1 MMNDP
6 VVRLSGHV
14 AEVTRKT
21 RWIFV
26 EVETAAGLTGVG
38 EASLN
43 SQDRAVLEATEALS
57 EALFALPHAAP
68 GPWPLP
74 MDLAAAAAVSAIDH
88 ALWDIAG
95 RRAGRS
101 VAAMLGG
108 PRRVTVPLYANIN
121 RRTLDRRPEGFGES
135 ARAALAAGFTAVKI
149 APFDEV
155 MPGMPVAVGA
165 IGLGLDRIAA
175 ARAAIG
181 PGCDLLVDCHWRLTE
196 PAAVE
201 VIRAAAAAAVY
212 WVECP
217 LPETDDTLAALRRL
231 RGLANARGMRLAGCE
246 LGIGA
251 AGFAPFLRAGA
262 YDVMMPDVKYVGG
275 LAEMLRL
282 SDNFAQAKIGFSPH
296 NPTGPIG
303 HAVSLHVCAAAP
315 SLDRLEVQFDET
327 DLFGAL
333 AGNALPPPHG
343 GISALPADA
352 AGLGVALAPDV
363 LRRQEV
369 MGFVRHRREP
379 PSAGT
384 AIYTK

>member
-1 MMNDP
+1 MSDP
-6 VVRLSGHV
+6 VVRLSCHV
-14 AEVTRKT
+14 AEVTPKT

-26 EVETAAGLTGVG
+26 EVETAAGLTGAG

-43 SQDRAVLEATEALS
+43 GQDRAVLEAAGALS

-68 GPWPLP
+68 APLP
-74 MDLAAAAAVSAIDH
+74 LPVDLAAAAAVSAIDH

-95 RRAGRS
+95 RRAGQS

-108 PRRVTVPLYANIN
+108 PRRATVPLYANIN
-121 RRTLDRRPEGFGES
+121 RRTVDRRPESFAAS
-135 ARAALAAGFTAVKI
+135 ACAALAAGFTAVKI
-149 APFDEV
+149 APFDE
-155 MPGMPVAVGA
+155 MTPGLPVAAGA
-165 IGLGLDRIAA
+165 IGPGLDRIAA

-181 PGCDLLVDCHWRLTE
+181 PDCDLLVDCHWRLTE
-196 PAAVE
+196 PTAVE
-201 VIRAAAAAAVY
+201 VIRAAAAQAVY

-217 LPETDDTLAALRRL
+217 LPETDDALSALRRL
-231 RGLANARGMRLAGCE
+231 RGLANARGVRLAGCE

-282 SDNFAQAKIGFSPH
+282 SDSFAQAKIGFSPH
-296 NPTGPIG
+296 NPTGPIC

-333 AGNALPPPHG
+333 AGNALPHACG
-343 GISALPADA
+343 GISALPTEA

-363 LRRQEV
+363 LRQQEV
-369 MGFVRHRREP
+369 MGFMRHRREP

-384 AIYTK
+384 AISTK